1 MKFLRF
7 LKHNARYLCKFFIW
21 TNLFVFFYLMIHT
34 REDNKIPVSLLEKEG
49 VPKLLSDEALNVTG
63 SSTYK
68 FKDFNPENWNET
80 QTFTLKD
87 SSYTYFK

>member
-21 TNLFVFFYLMIHT
+21 TNFFVFFYLMIHT
-34 REDNKIPVSLLEKEG
+34 REDNKTPVSLLEKEG
-49 VPKLLSDEALNVTG
+49 VAKLLSDEALNVRSG
-63 SSTYK
+63 SKYK

-87 SSYTYFK
+87 SSHTYFK